1 MGPFMGSGEGR
12 NVRGSPEAEEDAAVS
27 EEEEQRAVGGSAVTN
42 VAVAAP
48 VIRVPVNVALP
59 PDAIDQL
66 VPRQPL
72 SPASLVQ
79 QFHQQF
85 LPLGQVA
92 ARPQG
97 MDMLRWF
104 QLGFPPGPFQFEIPV
119 VQPQAINPQALMPQ
133 AREEERPASSGSD
146 ARSVTDIGL
155 DRDLFEDPEQELA
168 FALQVFQ
175 EREQDVFGVNVAVN
189 PAEAP
194 AANAPVAGN
203 AAINYEIPALPENVQ
218 PRFIYQAPVSP
229 TRAVAP
235 IVEVPVPNLTT
246 GVITRAQWN
255 YPHNGINRRLG
266 YTVTQLHGNVRTSA
280 FERMDREYFN
290 HEEMIILSW
299 NTRRVPTDRRT
310 IPRIQNH
317 LASVSDNL
325 GSAIDRAIANRL
337 GEDERNAIALLI
349 RHDDTIFYRPGITIF
364 EARMLA
370 NDELDNAI
378 VEMMLQYC
386 FKGRSMS
393 RRGGGEAV

>member
-1 MGPFMGSGEGR
+1 
-12 NVRGSPEAEEDAAVS
+12 VRGSPEAEEDAAVS
-27 EEEEQRAVGGSAVTN
+27 EEEEQPAVRGSAVAN

-48 VIRVPVNVALP
+48 VIRVPVNCQRRSSPGRYRPVVP
-59 PDAIDQL
+59 P
-66 VPRQPL
+66 RPL

-85 LPLGQVA
+85 LPPGHVA
-92 ARPQG
+92 LRPRG
-97 MDMLRWF
+97 MDMVRWF
-104 QLGFPPGPFQFEIPV
+104 QPGFPPGPFQFEVPV

-133 AREEERPASSGSD
+133 AREEERPASSESD
-146 ARSVTDIGL
+146 ASSATDIGL
-155 DRDLFEDPEQELA
+155 DMDLFEDPQQDLA
-168 FALQVFQ
+168 FALQLFQ
-175 EREQDVFGVNVAVN
+175 EREQDVFGANVAVN

-218 PRFIYQAPVSP
+218 PRFVYQAPVSP

-235 IVEVPVPNLTT
+235 VVEVPVPILTT

-266 YTVTQLHGNVRTSA
+266 YTVTQLNGNVRTSA

-290 HEEMIILSW
+290 HEEMIILFW

-325 GSAIDRAIANRL
+325 GSAINRAIANRL

-349 RHDDTIFYRPGITIF
+349 RYDATIFYRPGITTF
-364 EARMLA
+364 EARMFA

-378 VEMMLQYC
+378 VEMMLQ
-386 FKGRSMS
+386 
-393 RRGGGEAV
+393 